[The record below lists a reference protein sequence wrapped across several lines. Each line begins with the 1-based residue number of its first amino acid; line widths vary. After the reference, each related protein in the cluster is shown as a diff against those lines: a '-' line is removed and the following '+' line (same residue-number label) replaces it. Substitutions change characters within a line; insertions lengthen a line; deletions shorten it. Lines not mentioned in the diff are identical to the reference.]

1 MNKSVT
7 IDLWQTIMG
16 ESDLSAF
23 SSNRR
28 QIKCEFI
35 YDYLKKLT
43 IQVDFSEIE
52 KSHDFVVSKIAKY
65 SRFHSD
71 KLFSE
76 WLIMFLN
83 HLNKNIIKTISHKE
97 IYKIGE
103 IIDKAFI
110 ENPPDIFDGT
120 YEFIDF
126 CRENK
131 LKIGIIS
138 NTGFNSPTAYKK
150 ILSMNKIYYDG
161 ISLSNELGL
170 AKPNKFIFKLTLE
183 NLKVDP
189 SNSIHIGDNPVAD
202 TLGAINFGMDAIL
215 ISKNG
220 KTHPIDNRVYSVI
233 DNIKLAK
240 QIIKTWLE

>member
-1 MNKSVT
+1 MNKLIT

-16 ESDLSAF
+16 ELNFSAF
-23 SSNRR
+23 SPNRR
-28 QIKCEFI
+28 QLKCEAI
-35 YDYLKKLT
+35 YDCLKKLT
-43 IQVDFSEIE
+43 TQVDFLEVE
-52 KSHDFVVSKIAKY
+52 KSHDFVVSEIAKY

-76 WLIMFLN
+76 WLIIFLN
-83 HLNKNIIKTISHKE
+83 HLNKNLFESISLRE

-103 IIDKAFI
+103 IIDKIFI
-110 ENPPDIFDGT
+110 ENPPNFFDGT

-126 CRENK
+126 CRENQ

-138 NTGFNSPTAYKK
+138 NTGFNSPKAYKK
-150 ILSMNKIYYDG
+150 LLTANKIYYDV

-170 AKPNKFIFKLTLE
+170 AKPNKDIFKHTLE
-183 NLKVDP
+183 KLSIEP

-202 TLGAINFGMDAIL
+202 VLGAINFGMDAIL